1 MTGSLR
7 SLFVVLLVAGLV
19 LVADQLSK
27 QWVLT
32 NVPLYGAIAPI
43 AALGSFFHI
52 SHTTN
57 TGIAFGLFRGG
68 SLIFVIVA
76 SIAVVAIAI
85 YAYKQTDASGWML
98 LALGLMLG
106 GAAGNLIDRLR
117 YSGQVVDFL
126 EFRLYDRLYFPTFNI
141 ADSSIVCG
149 VLLLVWLLYRQE
161 RRSAALVSNT

>member
-7 SLFVVLLVAGLV
+7 SLFIVLLIAGLI

-27 QWVLT
+27 QWVLS
-32 NVPLYGAIAPI
+32 NIPLYGAIALIP
-43 AALGSFFHI
+43 ALKSFFRI
-52 SHTTN
+52 AHTTN

-68 SLIFVIVA
+68 SLIFIAVS

-85 YAYKQTDASGWML
+85 YAYKQEDASGWML

-106 GAAGNLIDRLR
+106 GASGNLIDRLR

-126 EFRLYDRLYFPTFNI
+126 EFRLAGQFYFPTFNI
-141 ADSSIVCG
+141 ADSAVVCG

-161 RRSAALVSNT
+161 RQSAALVSNT

>member
-1 MTGSLR
+1 MTGSFR
-7 SLFVVLLVAGLV
+7 SLLIVLLVAGVV

-27 QWVLT
+27 QWVLS
-32 NVPLYGAIAPI
+32 NIPLHGALALVP
-43 AALGSFFHI
+43 ALGSYFRI
-52 SHTTN
+52 VHTTN

-68 SLIFVIVA
+68 SLIFIAVS

-85 YAYKQTDASGWML
+85 YAYMQKNASGWML

-106 GAAGNLIDRLR
+106 GATGNLIDRLR

-126 EFRLYDRLYFPTFNI
+126 QFRLFGQLYFPTFNI

-161 RRSAALVSNT
+161 RHSAALIGNI